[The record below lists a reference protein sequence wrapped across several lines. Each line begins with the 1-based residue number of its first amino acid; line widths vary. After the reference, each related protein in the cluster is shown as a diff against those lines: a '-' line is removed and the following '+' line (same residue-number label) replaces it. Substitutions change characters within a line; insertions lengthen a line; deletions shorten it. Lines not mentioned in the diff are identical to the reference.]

1 MKKRTRCLAAV
12 MLAGIMALSLT
23 ACGGKE
29 SSTTGS
35 AAKSSEKTE
44 QKTEDS
50 SGTKPS
56 EGGVIAP
63 KNGDTYSVGFASYSL
78 VYDSWTQLEATVAQN
93 CKDLGWN
100 YYSTDANG
108 DVTQM
113 VADIEDMA
121 AQNLD
126 FIFVNCAD
134 PEAICSTVDSVVAQG
149 IPVIAFDNKINTQS
163 LLTTIIPDN
172 RENGRLCGEWAA
184 SKIQGTEINAIIISG
199 VKGEQICQDR
209 RQGVIEGITE
219 AKLISDGACDFNIV
233 YQMYTDWFEDETV
246 SQLEDFLARG
256 IDFNLIITEAD
267 VMGLPAYQLLVD
279 NGLQDKVI
287 VCSTADAEVRA
298 VELIQDCDTYC
309 TGLNSFVRQGNLAIE
324 TAQAYFNGETKF
336 MSETF
341 VEGGCITKEN
351 AAEYINSGVL
361 LES

>member
-1 MKKRTRCLAAV
+1 MKKVTRCAI
-12 MLAGIMALSLT
+12 AGALIGVMALGLT
-23 ACGGKE
+23 ACGEKE
-29 SSTTGS
+29 ATTSKSEAAGTESTAS
-35 AAKSSEKTE
+35 AA
-44 QKTEDS
+44 
-50 SGTKPS
+50 PS
-56 EGGVIAP
+56 TSTGGVIAP

-93 CKDLGWN
+93 CKALGWD

-113 VADIEDMA
+113 IADIEDMA
-121 AQNLD
+121 AQNLAL
-126 FIFVNCAD
+126 IFVNCAD
-134 PEAICSTVDSVVAQG
+134 PEAICSTVDDVVAQG
-149 IPVIAFDNKINTQS
+149 IPVIALDNKINTQS
-163 LLTTIIPDN
+163 LLTTILVDN

-184 SKIQGTEINAIIISG
+184 SKIPGTEINAIIISG

-279 NGLQDKVI
+279 NGLQDDVI
-287 VCSTADAEVRA
+287 ICSTADAEVRA

-309 TGLNSFVRQGNLAIE
+309 TGLNSFVRQGNLATE

-336 MSETF
+336 MSESF
-341 VEGGCITKEN
+341 VEGGCVTRSN
-351 AAEYINSGVL
+351 AADFINSGVL

>member
-1 MKKRTRCLAAV
+1 MKKMTKRIMAA

-23 ACGGKE
+23 VCSSGK
-29 SSTTGS
+29 SSTAEIKENGGEKKEASADTASGS
-35 AAKSSEKTE
+35 TVE
-44 QKTEDS
+44 
-50 SGTKPS
+50 
-56 EGGVIAP
+56 P
-63 KNGDTYSVGFASYSL
+63 KNGDTYSIGFASYSL
-78 VYDSWTQLEATVAQN
+78 VYDSWTQLEATVAKN

-121 AQNLD
+121 AQDLD
-126 FIFVNCAD
+126 LMFVNCAD
-134 PEAICSTVDSVVAQG
+134 PEAVSATVDHVVEQG
-149 IPVIAFDNKINTQS
+149 IPVIALDNKINTQS
-163 LLTTIIPDN
+163 LLTTILVDN
-172 RENGRLCGEWAA
+172 RKNGELCGQWAA
-184 SKIQGTEINAIIISG
+184 SKIKGKEINAVIISG
-199 VKGEQICQDR
+199 VKGEHICQDR

-233 YQMYTDWFEDETV
+233 YQMYTDWFEDQTV
-246 SQLEDFLARG
+246 SQLEDFLARN

-279 NGLQDKVI
+279 NGLEDKVV

-309 TGLNSFVRQGNLAIE
+309 TGLNSFVRQGNLATE
-324 TAQAYFNGETKF
+324 TAEAYFNGETKF
-336 MSETF
+336 LSETF
-341 VEGGCITKEN
+341 VEGGCITKDN
-351 AAEYINSGVL
+351 AAEYISSGVL

>member
-1 MKKRTRCLAAV
+1 MKKRTRCIAAV
-12 MLAGIMALSLT
+12 MMAGILALSLT
-23 ACGGKE
+23 ACSSKKASTAEPESGEEKQTEAAETPSGG
-29 SSTTGS
+29 
-35 AAKSSEKTE
+35 A
-44 QKTEDS
+44 
-50 SGTKPS
+50 
-56 EGGVIAP
+56 VAP

-93 CKDLGWN
+93 CKELGWD

-121 AQNLD
+121 AQDLD
-126 FIFVNCAD
+126 LMFVNCAD
-134 PEAICSTVDSVVAQG
+134 PEAISDTVDHVVEQG
-149 IPVIAFDNKINTQS
+149 IPVIALDNKINTQS
-163 LLTTIIPDN
+163 LLTTILVDN
-172 RENGRLCGEWAA
+172 RKNGELCGQWAA
-184 SKIQGTEINAIIISG
+184 SKIKGKEINAVIISG
-199 VKGEQICQDR
+199 VKGERICQDR

-219 AKLISDGACDFNIV
+219 SKLISDGACDFNIV
-233 YQMYTDWFEDETV
+233 YQMYTDWFEDQTV
-246 SQLEDFLARG
+246 SQLEDFLARN

-309 TGLNSFVRQGNLAIE
+309 TGLNSFVRQGNLATE
-324 TAQAYFNGETKF
+324 TAEAYFNGETKF
-336 MSETF
+336 LSETF
-341 VEGGCITKEN
+341 VEGGCITKDN
-351 AAEYINSGVL
+351 AAEYISSGVL